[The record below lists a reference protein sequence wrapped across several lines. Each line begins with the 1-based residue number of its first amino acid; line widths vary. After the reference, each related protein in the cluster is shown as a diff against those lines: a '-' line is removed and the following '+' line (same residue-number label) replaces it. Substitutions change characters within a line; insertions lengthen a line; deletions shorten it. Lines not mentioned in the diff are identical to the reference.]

1 MGTAAYSDVIEGCI
15 KGERKAQKLLYE
27 HLAPKMFSVCLRYMG
42 ERKAAEDVLQDAFV
56 TLFVRRMGET
66 DLCQYCTYVP
76 AEKRRAQDER

>member
-56 TLFVRRMGET
+56 TLFS